1 MKENK
6 KIEIENE
13 VISKSNSPMKW
24 IIMLLASLALVKIY
38 IFNINNKKEN

>member
-6 KIEIENE
+6 KVDIENE

-24 IIMLLASLALVKIY
+24 LIMLLASLALVIKT
-38 IFNINNKKEN
+38 